1 MQLYVVCACYLR
13 LGQFIAIMAAQ
24 VDVRSVLRGVV
35 RRVQKKVSMVCDLS
49 MVQSMTT
56 FPVLPSGSVSLI
68 RVQSSRKI
76 TEFVSLK
83 KLSLLLIFLVDSINL
98 NIIILNCPYLRLHC

>member
-13 LGQFIAIMAAQ
+13 LGQFIAIMATQ
-24 VDVRSVLRGVV
+24 VDVRSVLRGV

-56 FPVLPSGSVSLI
+56 FPVLPSGSVSFI

-83 KLSLLLIFLVDSINL
+83 KLSVLLIFLVDSINL